1 VTAIRV
7 SAVERVVRIVAR
19 GGSGVAAVN
28 VAAPL
33 TTTGG
38 STPTIGIA
46 PATGTTPGSLSAA
59 DKAKLDALAD
69 PTLSSSAPQQLG
81 VAFAGVSTQAAR
93 GDHVH
98 AHGAQAGGGL
108 HATATPLANGF
119 MSASQASKLEG
130 IAAGAQVNV
139 PTNLGVGGGGDAR
152 TLTSSTGASAALP
165 LATPATAGLLS
176 TFYAT
181 LLANFAG
188 NVRDQILATLA
199 AGSNVTLASAGSGAS
214 RTITISATGSG
225 GGGSDGTVTSVQ
237 ASGGSTGLTFTGG
250 PITGAGTLTLGGTL
264 AIASG
269 GTGATT
275 ASAARAALGAGT
287 GNGTVTSV
295 GLSLPGIF
303 SVSGSPVTAAGT
315 LSASLASQTLGLV
328 WASPAD
334 SDGAPVFRAL
344 VQSDIPQLS
353 ASKIVLSANTL
364 AGQTDG
370 SAATPIT
377 LGTGLSFSSTTL
389 TLSTNLQGWHALAP
403 SSKQD
408 ALTAGPGID
417 ITAGVISATG
427 GGASAAEDVTY
438 DNATSGLAAT
448 DVQAAIDEVLG
459 IFTGSAGGDWL
470 GSVEGWAWGGTSPNW
485 RDLVGSNRVDVGQE
499 SSSSTGSFVISGR
512 ALSSAD
518 ANAAFFETSAATVAA
533 TLNRGVGYG
542 SIRTIGFVRRADLY
556 PELQGFRIRMRFGF
570 GDAGLPLKSDSRIF
584 CGLYDNTGTPTQTV
598 RIDSFLNLFGIGKD
612 DDQSGL
618 QLIHAADVGTY
629 TSTPLGITTASVS
642 GVPLSLYIESGSD
655 YTLGMSYSLTRIDT
669 GAVLASGTVTTN
681 LPINNIQL
689 RPVIY
694 INSGNISNGQCR
706 LFLGG
711 WNWVCRQP
719 GA

>member
-19 GGSGVAAVN
+19 GGSGVATVN

-59 DKAKLDALAD
+59 DKVKLDALAD

-403 SSKQD
+403 TSKQD
-408 ALTAGPGID
+408 ALVSGTNIRTVNGNTLLGSTD
-417 ITAGVISATG
+417 LVIS
-427 GGASAAEDVTY
+427 GGASAAEDLTY

-448 DVQAAIDEVLG
+448 NAQAAFDEIVGMMPSGIVDNAPSIAQTLWWESTQFGGSDVGFNTQQSGYSVISTDAAERSLRFITGAGTTNNVFQWRAQTPTWNLRVGAAAYSNRSRAIWVLSKPVPGVLARIACGVINRSAVFAGVLPGTLIGVQKDESDNWSICFRVGLTDLQAPTALTISEGQRIIVAVQITGNGSTAITDARVGVFDYATGALIDKA
-459 IFTGSAGGDWL
+459 TWS
-470 GSVEGWAWGGTSPNW
+470 
-485 RDLVGSNRVDVGQE
+485 GSNTIVVSDPFEIWTARPDG
-499 SSSSTGSFVISGR
+499 STGSPG
-512 ALSSAD
+512 AQ
-518 ANAAFFETSAATVAA
+518 ETLRVYYQ
-533 TLNRGVGYG
+533 GYG
-542 SIRTIGFVRRADLY
+542 PVPSPTINPFFA
-556 PELQGFRIRMRFGF
+556 
-570 GDAGLPLKSDSRIF
+570 
-584 CGLYDNTGTPTQTV
+584 
-598 RIDSFLNLFGIGKD
+598 
-612 DDQSGL
+612 
-618 QLIHAADVGTY
+618 QL
-629 TSTPLGITTASVS
+629 
-642 GVPLSLYIESGSD
+642 
-655 YTLGMSYSLTRIDT
+655 
-669 GAVLASGTVTTN
+669 
-681 LPINNIQL
+681 
-689 RPVIY
+689 
-694 INSGNISNGQCR
+694 
-706 LFLGG
+706 
-711 WNWVCRQP
+711 
-719 GA
+719 